1 MFLAAHWFPMSFTT
15 TAGGTGGIG
24 GIDDRSAWLGNG
36 DVACRCRR
44 PPWAGGQVGGLQ
56 LRAAQRVA
64 KGHQS
69 FATGATVVLARRL
82 TSQLRK
88 GPDNVTRCAMRW
100 WVGGVLLGG

>member
-1 MFLAAHWFPMSFTT
+1 M
-15 TAGGTGGIG
+15 
-24 GIDDRSAWLGNG
+24 
-36 DVACRCRR
+36 
-44 PPWAGGQVGGLQ
+44 
-56 LRAAQRVA
+56 RAAQRVA